1 MICRNCHHQQNNEN
15 AKFCENC
22 GTPLSM
28 TTAEGSEPG
37 SVPQKEERGGDR
49 QQANEYL
56 ESAKKASKL
65 YFKFFASALKS
76 PLTYARSV
84 GREQFVN
91 GIITMILYSLVIPL
105 IIYSGFHRLA
115 GFMDHPLLNVVV
127 RPTLAFAVLVV
138 LTAAY
143 CYLAVW
149 YGKGKA
155 SFQDVVARFGVYLVP
170 FTALLLLALLF
181 AVLQINL
188 FQSLLLMVGLF
199 GSIFSVPAFVIAGY
213 IPEKG
218 AALDQLQST
227 ILVYIAAFITVG
239 LLGDILFGPLGR
251 LFGEGISLFY

>member
-22 GTPLSM
+22 GTPLNKS
-28 TTAEGSEPG
+28 EGPG
-37 SVPQKEERGGDR
+37 PIPKKEEHRSDR
-49 QQANEYL
+49 QQASEYL

-65 YFKFFASALKS
+65 YFKFFASALRS
-76 PLTYARSV
+76 PVTYAKSV
-84 GREQFVN
+84 GKEQFVN

-105 IIYSGFHRLA
+105 IVYSGFHRLA
-115 GFMDHPLLNVVV
+115 GFMDHPFLNLVV
-127 RPTLAFAVLVV
+127 RPTVAFAVLAV

-155 SFQDVVARFGVYLVP
+155 GFQDVVARFGVHLVP
-170 FTALLLLALLF
+170 FTALLILALLM

-199 GSIFSVPAFVIAGY
+199 GSIFSVPAFVIISY

-239 LLGDILFGPLGR
+239 LLGKILFGPIGR
-251 LFGEGISLFY
+251 LLGEGMSLFY